1 MKLTRKVMCAYTFE
15 ITKWKIKV
23 FTGAAPSPKVR
34 YSDSKRLHS
43 VYVYVA
49 LTEVG
54 LLVISIAK
62 KV

>member
-1 MKLTRKVMCAYTFE
+1 MCAYTFE